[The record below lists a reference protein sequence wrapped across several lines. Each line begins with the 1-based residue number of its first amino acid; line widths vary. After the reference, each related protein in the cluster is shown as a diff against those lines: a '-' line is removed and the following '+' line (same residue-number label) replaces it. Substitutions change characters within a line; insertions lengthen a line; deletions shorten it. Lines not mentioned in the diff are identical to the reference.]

1 MVDVFSKAV
10 LADREFLDRLSRS
23 IESTMR
29 QIEASQRLIL
39 ESRELMRQAERR
51 LSRTQVETGG

>member
-1 MVDVFSKAV
+1 MVEVFSKAV

-23 IESTMR
+23 IEATKR

-39 ESRELMRQAERR
+39 ESRELMQQAERR
-51 LSRTQVETGG
+51 VSRTQVETGG

>member
-10 LADREFLDRLSRS
+10 LADRAFLDRLSRS